1 MDAFSTP
8 VLLTT
13 EWPEVYY
20 SVPLLSIICLAGIGT
35 TVLFLISVIAYRR
48 RRTPQYLLIMAALC
62 ALVLQSFVGAGTVF
76 GFVPMIAHHLIE
88 HTLDF
93 LIAALILY
101 AVYRSGPDQSQQ
113 MSHGSLNMRYKD
125 SEE

>member
-48 RRTPQYLLIMAALC
+48 RRTPQYLLIMTALY
-62 ALVLQSFVGAGTVF
+62 ALVLQSLIGAGTVF
-76 GFVPMIAHHLIE
+76 GVVPMIAHHLIE

-93 LIAALILY
+93 LIAVLILY
-101 AVYRSGPDQSQQ
+101 AVYRSGPDPSQQ
-113 MSHGSLNMRYKD
+113 MSRGSLNMRYKD